1 MKLCSASVHFNWQL
15 LSDDLEVRTLMEKMV
30 AGIQLA
36 TISFDSQFAHAF
48 WMRRVG

>member
-1 MKLCSASVHFNWQL
+1 VKPCSASVHFNWHL
-15 LSDDLEVRTLMEKMV
+15 LCDDLEVRKPMEKMV